1 MEASRSSWNPS
12 SRLPTSL
19 PKIKPA
25 PGGSSGKGAYSIG
38 GVITPYN
45 TKITDCH
52 FEYGPTTEY
61 VYSAPCSP
69 QPLGRNEIQ
78 KFAIGANAGDFRLLF
93 RGQETGDIPLGVDPK
108 VVEEE
113 LQALSAIGPQGV
125 TKVVRGYGFFEINYE
140 IFFGG
145 PLSGT
150 NLNPIKVIN
159 GNPPVFIEGQGIPG
173 CCTGDS
179 LGFAGIDRGRRK
191 QRPGRRRSP
200 PDRPH
205 ARRHLPLQTLRD
217 QQRGHRHQRRHP
229 LRRPARG
236 WRKTMSERSAS
247 GSKTTPP
254 AYRNAAPTSW
264 SPPLSRPATGRA
276 WGR

>member
-1 MEASRSSWNPS
+1 M
-12 SRLPTSL
+12 
-19 PKIKPA
+19 
-25 PGGSSGKGAYSIG
+25 
-38 GVITPYN
+38 ITPYN

-78 KFAIGANAGDFRLLF
+78 KFAIGANSGDFRLLF

-179 LGFAGIDRGRRK
+179 LGFAGSVVDGENNDPVVVEAHLTGLT
-191 QRPGRRRSP
+191 PGATYHYKIFATNNVGTV
-200 PDRPH
+200 D
-205 ARRHLPLQTLRD
+205 
-217 QQRGHRHQRRHP
+217 QRRHP
-229 LRRPARG
+229 LCRPARG
-236 WRKTMSERSAS
+236 RRKTMSERS
-247 GSKTTPP
+247 GSDRKQLHP
-254 AYRNAAPTSW
+254 S
-264 SPPLSRPATGRA
+264 TGMPGLRA
-276 WGR
+276 GHQRFHDRLRGEPWADERRRRDGQLHLPGRKYQQFRIRRALCQ